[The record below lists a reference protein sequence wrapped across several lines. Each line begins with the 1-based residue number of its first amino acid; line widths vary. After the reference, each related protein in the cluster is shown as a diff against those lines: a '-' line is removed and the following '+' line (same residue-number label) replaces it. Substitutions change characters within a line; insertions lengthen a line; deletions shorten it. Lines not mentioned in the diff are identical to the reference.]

1 MIQLIPLYSRTT
13 YLTQFLEMANK
24 LVIAAAGSGKTTLLV
39 NDALQQTG
47 RVLITTFTQANEAE
61 IRKKIIKK
69 NGCIP
74 EHIIV
79 QTWFSFLLQHGVRPF
94 QGKLTDRKVKG
105 LILANGISG
114 VKYYYR
120 GKPVYYNEKTEFDG
134 HYFTKDQKIFSDKLS
149 KFVIKS
155 QEKSEGA
162 VIDRLSRIYTKIYI
176 DEVQDLAGYD
186 LEILKLLFASKVDIT
201 LVGDPRQGT
210 YVTNN
215 AAKNKKFQ
223 KSKIIHFFEQE
234 FDNIEIDNT
243 SLTVNHRCTSAICIL
258 SNKLF
263 PDFTS
268 TASGNQKT
276 SNHDGVFFIK
286 AQDVDAYLA
295 KYNPIQ
301 LRDKK
306 NVVINE
312 DYSSINFGESK
323 GLSFDRTLIY
333 PTKPMLDWMLDN
345 NSELAPTSRS
355 KFYVALTRA
364 RQSVGIIYDYNDST
378 SIDGISHYSISN

>member
-47 RVLITTFTQANEAE
+47 KVLITTYTQANEAE
-61 IRKKIIKK
+61 IRKKIIQKH
-69 NGCIP
+69 GCIP

-114 VKYYYR
+114 IKYYYK

-134 HYFTKDQKIFSDKLS
+134 HYFTKDQKIYSDKLS
-149 KFVIKS
+149 KFVLKS
-155 QEKSEGA
+155 QAISEGA
-162 VIDRLSRIYTKIYI
+162 VINRLSRIYTKIYI

-186 LEILKLLFASKVDIT
+186 LEILKLLFASKIDIT

-215 AAKNKKFQ
+215 STKNKKFQ
-223 KSKIIHFFEQE
+223 KSKIIYFFEE
-234 FDNIEIDNT
+234 RFNDIEIDNT
-243 SLTVNHRCTSAICIL
+243 SLVINYRCSSAICVL

-263 PDFTS
+263 PDFAS
-268 TASGNQKT
+268 TTSGNHST
-276 SNHDGVFFIK
+276 SDHDGVFFIK
-286 AQDVDAYLA
+286 TQDIDAYLA

-312 DYSSINFGESK
+312 AYSSINFGESK

-333 PTKPMLDWMLDN
+333 PTKPMLDWLLNN
-345 NSELAPTSRS
+345 NSELKPTSRS

-364 RQSVGIIYDYNDST
+364 RQSVGIIYDHKDSAE
-378 SIDGISHYSISN
+378 IEGILHYTLSN

>member
-1 MIQLIPLYSRTT
+1 
-13 YLTQFLEMANK
+13 MANK
-24 LVIAAAGSGKTTLLV
+24 LVIAAAGSGKTTSLV
-39 NDALQQTG
+39 NDALEQTG
-47 RVLITTFTQANEAE
+47 KVLITTFTQANEAE
-61 IRKKIIKK
+61 IRKKIIQK

-74 EHIIV
+74 DHIVV

-105 LILANGISG
+105 LILVNGISG
-114 VKYYYR
+114 VKYYYK
-120 GKPVYYNEKTEFDG
+120 GNPVYFNEKTEFDG
-134 HYFTKDQKIFSDKLS
+134 HYFTKDHKIYSDKLS

-162 VIDRLSRIYTKIYI
+162 VVDRLSRIYSKIYI

-223 KSKIIHFFEQE
+223 KSKIIYFFEEE
-234 FDNIEIDNT
+234 FNDIEIDNT
-243 SLTVNHRCTSAICIL
+243 SLTVNHRCFPAICNL
-258 SNKLF
+258 SNELF
-263 PDFTS
+263 PDFGGAT
-268 TASGNQKT
+268 SGNNST
-276 SNHDGVFFIK
+276 SGHDGVFFIK
-286 AQDVDAYLA
+286 AQDVDTYLDAY
-295 KYNPIQ
+295 KPIQ

-306 NVVINE
+306 NVVINK
-312 DYSSINFGESK
+312 DYNSINFGESK

-333 PTKPMLDWMLDN
+333 PTKPMLDWLLN
-345 NSELAPTSRS
+345 NNAELAPTSRS

-364 RQSVGIIYDYNDST
+364 RQSVGIIYDYTAST
-378 SIDGISHYSISN
+378 NVQGIINYE